1 MGDLWADLAGAWG
14 TATDLTMHEALDRW
28 LDRMEVLYTHDHD
41 HDQRPYRTRPIPTGL
56 PALNRVVGGGLRCR
70 GLTTLECE
78 KLFQGDAVLA
88 TVARRIKT
96 TVLLAGSHM
105 ADLTADV
112 LVGEAQIS
120 PRDAARG
127 TLTDEDWA
135 RISSAV
141 GYLSDR
147 HIRLTSVGT
156 LAGLHSL
163 IVDFPE
169 VTSVLVLRAER
180 FGRIDDTLMT
190 LAELAEEYNV
200 AILAATRPIR
210 SSLSDIERLRRV
222 GVVPA
227 PGGRHYALLRLD
239 RDVVSTRPIEIDQ
252 SGTWCR

>member
-28 LDRMEVLYTHDHD
+28 LDRMEVLYTHD

-169 VTSVLVLRAER
+169 VTSVLVGASSAEQLVDSL
-180 FGRIDDTLMT
+180 GAVQGPALSEE
-190 LAELAEEYNV
+190 ELALIDEHAVESG
-200 AILAATRPIR
+200 IDLWRAAREGDG
-210 SSLSDIERLRRV
+210 S
-222 GVVPA
+222 
-227 PGGRHYALLRLD
+227 
-239 RDVVSTRPIEIDQ
+239 RD
-252 SGTWCR
+252 